1 MNIQFALKARPKRAP
16 ELVERLYFAQTRK
29 GTMSRPE
36 LEKWVWDA
44 EWLRNQALAE
54 YGRAETAEAK
64 QRVIS
69 RLQQDLNQK

>member
-1 MNIQFALKARPKRAP
+1 MHNNEIWKLHQRAYKK
-16 ELVERLYFAQTRK
+16 YFARTRK
-29 GTMSRPE
+29 GTMSKPE
-36 LEKWVWDA
+36 FEKWVWDA